1 MTVEQVFCLGN
12 CALGPAVE
20 ANGRLYGRVGPA
32 RLGSILNGTLN
43 ETLDGAVSS

>member
-20 ANGRLYGRVGPA
+20 VNGRLHGRVSPA
-32 RLGSILNGTLN
+32 GLGAILNGT
-43 ETLDGAVSS
+43 VSS